1 MSRAARGETGAVT
14 TVDETPD
21 AAESSR
27 DGSALATDRS
37 SERRPWYVAELLLM
51 VELGGLA
58 AFAFG
63 RPVLDTFGRS
73 PDTFVARDAD
83 AVTIVL
89 FALVVA
95 VGPYLAFGLLG
106 LLGRPL
112 GQPVRRRVHIGLV
125 AVAGG
130 LAVWQLGQG
139 ITGYPPESQKLMVAG
154 AVGGLVIGFL
164 RASLGSTASFLR
176 FVGVASAIFL
186 VQFLFMSP
194 TSGMVTGDGPSV
206 DDDVARQ
213 VAADLGAN
221 PPDVVVLLFDALP
234 TVTLLDG
241 TGRIDAEL
249 YPNFARLAATSSW
262 YRNNTTVAAYTGQAV
277 PAILTGRF
285 RPQGTENGELGEHDD
300 ENLFTLLG
308 GSYEMHVHEPITRLC
323 PSELCGDVP
332 SAGLATLLGDA
343 VDSWL
348 GGPGGAESGE
358 LVLPGA
364 LESDRFAAAEEWEA
378 AQAPRNPDRPQ
389 LSFHHV
395 VIPHTPWVFTDDG
408 EAYRGAADR
417 PTGTFGLGWTE
428 TGVPLGIQRHTL
440 QLQAADRLLGDML
453 DRLEQAG
460 RFDDSMVVVTA
471 DHGNAFLSGEPERA
485 LSEGNME
492 QVMWTPLLIKAPGQT
507 TPTVDDSNVMSIDV
521 VPTIADALGV
531 ELPWE
536 VDGMPV
542 GEAAAERTDGT
553 KFFQYNKSNQL
564 NPPEGE
570 MVLEIAGTRERFER
584 VLASDMVQGHGP
596 DGAWRRTAHG
606 GLFGLDVERLDVG
619 DPVDGEVAVERL
631 EDVESS
637 DRHEPVAEILGDA
650 PLPRGTVVAYALN
663 GTIGAVTEVEP
674 PLGDGGGAVLG
685 LVPPRLFRDGGN
697 ELTAYVVDGPVGA
710 ETLRPIDV
718 VAAG

>member
-1 MSRAARGETGAVT
+1 VT
-14 TVDETPD
+14 TVDETPA
-21 AAESSR
+21 AAESS
-27 DGSALATDRS
+27 GGAAQTAAAS
-37 SERRPWYVAELLLM
+37 SDQGRRWYVIEGLLM

-58 AFAFG
+58 ALAFG

-73 PDTFVARDAD
+73 PDTFVARGAD
-83 AVTIVL
+83 ALTIVL
-89 FALVVA
+89 FGLVVA
-95 VGPYLAFGLLG
+95 LGPYVALGLLG
-106 LLGRPL
+106 LLGRPF
-112 GQPVRRRVHIGLV
+112 GPTVRRRVHVVLV
-125 AVAGG
+125 AVVGG
-130 LAVWQLGQG
+130 LAVWQLGQS
-139 ITGYPPESQKLMVAG
+139 ITGYPPESQKLAVAG
-154 AVGGLVIGFL
+154 VIGGLALGYL
-164 RASLGSTASFLR
+164 RACVGSLATFLR
-176 FVGVASAIFL
+176 FAGVASIIFL
-186 VQFLFMSP
+186 VQFLFLSP
-194 TSGMVTGDGPSV
+194 TSGLVIGDGPSL
-206 DDDVARQ
+206 DADVGRR
-213 VAADLGAN
+213 VAADLGDD

-234 TVTLLDG
+234 TASLLDG

-249 YPNFARLAATSSW
+249 FPNFARLAATSSW

-285 RPQGTENGELGEHDD
+285 RPQGTENGELGGHDD

-308 GSYEMHVHEPITRLC
+308 GSYEMHVQEQITRLC

-343 VDSWL
+343 VDTWL
-348 GGPGGAESGE
+348 DGPGGGAESGE
-358 LVLPGA
+358 LELPGA
-364 LESDRFAAAEEWEA
+364 LETRRFAAAEEWEA
-378 AQAPRNPDRPQ
+378 SQAPRNPDRPQ

-417 PTGTFGLGWTE
+417 PAGTFGLGWTE

-553 KFFQYNKSNQL
+553 KVFQYNKSNQL

-570 MVLEIAGTRERFER
+570 MVLEIDGTRERFER
-584 VLASDMVQGHGP
+584 VMASDMVQGHGP

-606 GLFGLDVERLDVG
+606 GLFGLDVEALDVG

-631 EDVESS
+631 ADVESS